1 MITASIT
8 TDPRSPAPSGVMSG
22 TGVGLRVRWLGT
34 VRYRDAWALQQGL
47 HADRSGGGED
57 RLLLLEHPP
66 TYTLGRNADPAHVHV
81 DATRVGA
88 EVLAVDRGGDV
99 TYHGPGQLVAYPI
112 LTLPPKGWIRSGG
125 APAPASGLPDTRGYV
140 AVLEQVLIDTIAA
153 LGLPGAGRHE
163 GYPGVWIEPNTT
175 HARKIAAIGVR
186 IERGRSLHGI
196 ALNVSTDM
204 SYFSHI
210 VPCGIPDHGVTS
222 LAAEG
227 LDVTMQQAVNSFA
240 EQFAARWAPSW
251 TERTDVVWRHT
262 DTDLSPF
269 SRGEGPGAPTDGSNS
284 GLDEARAAR
293 HSARAGVTAPAAGGE
308 VAAAVGP
315 ALATG
320 TSVRLLGRLAEAGV
334 VGGVDISERK
344 PDWMRAPVKLGT
356 DVLRIR
362 STIRDLDLVT
372 VCEEA
377 GCPNLSE
384 CWSEGTA
391 TFMVCGER
399 CTRACGFCLVDT
411 RHPEA
416 LDADEPSRVAEAVL
430 RMDLAFAVITMV
442 ARDDLPDGGAQHVAQ
457 TIRAIRERRP
467 GTQVEA
473 LISDCKG
480 DAVSLQRIFDA
491 RPDVLNHNIETVA
504 RLQRAVRPS
513 ASYARSLSVLSRAA
527 ADGLTV
533 KSGMVLGMGE
543 SAEEVTATL
552 ADLAAVGVSIVTIGQ
567 YLRPTSNHLPVA
579 QWWTP
584 EDYERFKEIGEG
596 FGIAHVESSPFTRS
610 SYHARGSAAAAGSPG
625 DDAAGEHLTG
635 AY

>member
-1 MITASIT
+1 MTIAPISSAHQPSSPSHRMGDTAVG
-8 TDPRSPAPSGVMSG
+8 DGVMRG
-22 TGVGLRVRWLGT
+22 TGAGLRVRWLGT

-47 HADRSGGGED
+47 HADPSGSGED

-66 TYTLGRNADPAHVHV
+66 TYTLGRNADPANVHV
-81 DATRVGA
+81 DSASIGA

-112 LTLPPKGWIRSGG
+112 LTLPPKGWDREGEADPPVAG
-125 APAPASGLPDTRGYV
+125 MPDTAAYISM
-140 AVLEQVLIDTIAA
+140 LETVLIDSITS
-153 LGLPGAGRHE
+153 LGLPGAGRHD
-163 GYPGVWIEPNTT
+163 GYPGVWIEPNTER
-175 HARKIAAIGVR
+175 ARKIAAIGVR

-210 VPCGIPDHGVTS
+210 VPCGIHDYGVTS
-222 LAAEG
+222 LHAEG
-227 LDVTMQQAVNSFA
+227 VEVSMREAVDAFA
-240 EQFAARWAPSW
+240 SRFEQRWAPAW
-251 TERTDVVWRHT
+251 TERSDVVWRHT

-269 SRGEGPGAPTDGSNS
+269 SRGEGPGEQTDGSNTA
-284 GLDEARAAR
+284 LAEARAAR
-293 HSARAGVTAPAAGGE
+293 HSYSSDGVGGSAPGADR
-308 VAAAVGP
+308 
-315 ALATG
+315 TKG

-334 VGGVDISERK
+334 VGGVDIADRK
-344 PDWMRAPVKLGT
+344 PDWMRAPVKLGN
-356 DVLRIR
+356 DVLRIK

-416 LDADEPSRVAEAVL
+416 LDAGEPERVAEAVA

-442 ARDDLPDGGAQHVAQ
+442 ARDDLPDGGALHVAQ
-457 TIRAIRERRP
+457 TIRSIRERRP

-480 DAVSLQRIFDA
+480 DAESLQVIFDA

-513 ASYARSLSVLSRAA
+513 ASYGRSLAVLSRARDA
-527 ADGLTV
+527 GLTV
-533 KSGMVLGMGE
+533 KSGLVLGMGE
-543 SAEEVTATL
+543 TDEEIIATL
-552 ADLAAVGVSIVTIGQ
+552 ADLAAVGASIVTIGQ

-579 QWWTP
+579 TWWTP
-584 EDYERFKEIGEG
+584 EDYDRFKVIGEG

-610 SYHARGSAAAAGSPG
+610 SYHARSSA
-625 DDAAGEHLTG
+625 DAAGGQLSG
-635 AY
+635 AH